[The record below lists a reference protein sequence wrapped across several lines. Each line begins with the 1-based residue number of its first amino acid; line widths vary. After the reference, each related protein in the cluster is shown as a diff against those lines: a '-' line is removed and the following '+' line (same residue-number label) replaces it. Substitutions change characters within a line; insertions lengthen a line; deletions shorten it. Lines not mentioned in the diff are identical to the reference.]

1 MINVVIREHNDN
13 IVSFN
18 IEGHALSKEVIEES
32 IGDAYDLICNTVSTL
47 SQSVIIGIEE
57 VLKLKVNYNIDD
69 GDLSLDLSSLSEIDI
84 LKCQVL
90 LKTFKISIES
100 SIKSLDLSFGKKKRK
115 EYIKL
120 KVEEVQF
127 HANNESSV
135 IRS

>member
-1 MINVVIREHNDN
+1 MIKVVIREHKGN
-13 IVSFN
+13 IVAFN
-18 IEGHALSKEVIEES
+18 IKGHALPREVIEES
-32 IGDAYDLICNTVSTL
+32 LGEAYDLICNTISIL
-47 SQSVIIGIEE
+47 AQSVILGMEE
-57 VLKLKVNYNIDD
+57 VLKLKVNYNIHD
-69 GDLSLDLSSLSEIDI
+69 GYLSLDLNSLGEIDV

-100 SIKSLDLSFGKKKRK
+100 SIKSLDLSFGEKKRK

>member
-32 IGDAYDLICNTVSTL
+32 IGEAYDLICNTVSTL

-69 GDLSLDLSSLSEIDI
+69 GDLSLDLNSLGEIDI